1 MINEEIENNDPDIG
15 EQEELFEHHRI
26 IVDKGQSPQR
36 IDKYLFM
43 RLQNISRN
51 RIQNA
56 AEVEAILVNEKAVK
70 SSYKVKPLD
79 TISIVLSYPPREIEL
94 YPDDIALNIVYEDEY
109 LLVIDKQAGL
119 VVHPAYGNYRGTL
132 VNALIHHMYPD
143 LHGKPI
149 ATDSIRPGLVHRI
162 DKNTSGLMV
171 IAKNEL
177 AMTHLAKQFF
187 DRTISRIYKA
197 LVWGDVKTD
206 EGTIIANVGRCLKD
220 RKKMDV
226 FIDGSYGKHA
236 ITHYKVVERYSSF

>member
-119 VVHPAYGNYRGTL
+119 VKTRAQRRCVDGVFHRAVTPSGYHGISL
-132 VNALIHHMYPD
+132 V
-143 LHGKPI
+143 
-149 ATDSIRPGLVHRI
+149 
-162 DKNTSGLMV
+162 
-171 IAKNEL
+171 
-177 AMTHLAKQFF
+177 F
-187 DRTISRIYKA
+187 DISCYI
-197 LVWGDVKTD
+197 L
-206 EGTIIANVGRCLKD
+206 
-220 RKKMDV
+220 
-226 FIDGSYGKHA
+226 
-236 ITHYKVVERYSSF
+236 YS